1 MFNGDRLKFART
13 YRGMSAQELADRIGV
28 SRQSINQFENYS
40 IDSDKTSKPSIENIE
55 NIAQELKFPV
65 EFFFQKEKE
74 NIKIKNT
81 YFRALLSSKKK
92 EKQSQINKAVL
103 ITVIYDI
110 LQEYLEFP
118 DKNIPVIQKEDLSDK
133 DISNVARELRNLWN
147 IGNKPIKDIIFL
159 MENNGIV
166 VTSLS
171 TNTEEIDAF
180 TQYIKIEN
188 REYMCVV
195 LENEKK
201 SACRRQFSAAHELG
215 HIILHANQINMNEM
229 ERSEF
234 REIERQANL
243 FAAELLLPE
252 EEFKKD
258 LIMPTSLKCYEI
270 LKRKWH
276 VSILAMMMRACNL
289 NIITQNQFQYLMK
302 QYTIKNYRKNEPL
315 DDIIEI
321 PEPQTL
327 KRAIEILL
335 TNNVF
340 TPDEFLDELK
350 RRDWAVDYNEI
361 EELLDLDKG
370 ILKPRYLPKVQQ
382 VKLKLIKGKRSD
394 NDD

>member
-13 YRGMSAQELADRIGV
+13 YRGMSAQELAEKIEV

-40 IDSDKTSKPSIENIE
+40 IDSDKNSKPSIENIE

-74 NIKIKNT
+74 NIKIENT

-118 DKNIPVIQKEDLSDK
+118 DINIPVVQKENLSDQ
-133 DISNVARELRNLWN
+133 DISNAARELRDLWN
-147 IGNKPIKDIIFL
+147 IENKPIKDIIFL
-159 MENNGIV
+159 MENNGLV
-166 VTSLS
+166 VTALP

-188 REYMCVV
+188 KEYMCVV

-215 HIILHANQINMNEM
+215 HIILHANKINMNEI

-243 FAAELLLPE
+243 FASELLLPE
-252 EEFKKD
+252 EEFKND
-258 LIMPTSLKCYEI
+258 LIMPTSLKSYEI

-302 QYTIKNYRKNEPL
+302 QYTIKNYRKHEPL
-315 DDIIEI
+315 DNITEI
-321 PEPQTL
+321 PQPQTL

-335 TNNVF
+335 TNNIF

-350 RRDWAVDYNEI
+350 KREWAVDYRDV
-361 EELLDLDKG
+361 EELLNLEEG
-370 ILKPRYLPKVQQ
+370 ILKPNYIQKMQE
-382 VKLKLIKGKRSD
+382 VKLRLIKGKKE
-394 NDD
+394 

>member
-13 YRGMSAQELADRIGV
+13 YRGMSAQELAEKIEV

-40 IDSDKTSKPSIENIE
+40 IDSDKNSKPSIENIE
-55 NIAQELKFPV
+55 NITQELKFPV

-74 NIKIKNT
+74 NIKIENT

-118 DKNIPVIQKEDLSDK
+118 DINIPVVQKENLSDQ
-133 DISNVARELRNLWN
+133 DISNAARELRDLWN
-147 IGNKPIKDIIFL
+147 IENKPIKDIIFL
-159 MENNGIV
+159 MENNGLV
-166 VTSLS
+166 VTALP

-188 REYMCVV
+188 KEYMCVV

-215 HIILHANQINMNEM
+215 HIILHANKINMNEI

-243 FAAELLLPE
+243 FASELLLPE

-258 LIMPTSLKCYEI
+258 LIMPTSLKSYEI

-302 QYTIKNYRKNEPL
+302 QYTIKNYRKHEPL
-315 DDIIEI
+315 DNIIEI
-321 PEPQTL
+321 PQPQTL

-335 TNNVF
+335 TNNIF

-350 RRDWAVDYNEI
+350 KREWAVDYRDV
-361 EELLDLDKG
+361 EELLNLEEG
-370 ILKPRYLPKVQQ
+370 ILKPNYIQKMQE
-382 VKLKLIKGKRSD
+382 VKLRLIKGKKE
-394 NDD
+394 

>member
-13 YRGMSAQELADRIGV
+13 YRGMSAQELADRIKI

-40 IDSDKTSKPSIENIE
+40 IDSDKNSKPSMENIE

-65 EFFFQKEKE
+65 EFFFQKERE

-118 DKNIPVIQKEDLSDK
+118 DINIPVVQKENLSDK
-133 DISNVARELRNLWN
+133 DISKAARELRELWN

-159 MENNGIV
+159 MENNGLV
-166 VTSLS
+166 VTALS

-215 HIILHANQINMNEM
+215 HIILHANKINMNEI

-243 FAAELLLPE
+243 FASELLLPE

-258 LIMPTSLKCYEI
+258 LIMPTSLKSYEI

-302 QYTIKNYRKNEPL
+302 QYTIKNYRKHEPL
-315 DDIIEI
+315 DNIIEI
-321 PEPQTL
+321 PQPQTL

-335 TNNVF
+335 TNNIF
-340 TPDEFLDELK
+340 TSDEFLDELK
-350 RRDWAVDYNEI
+350 KREWAVDYRDV
-361 EELLDLDKG
+361 EELLNLEEG
-370 ILKPRYLPKVQQ
+370 ILKPNYIQKMQE
-382 VKLKLIKGKRSD
+382 VKLRLIKGKKE
-394 NDD
+394 

>member
-13 YRGMSAQELADRIGV
+13 YRGMSAQELAEKIEV

-40 IDSDKTSKPSIENIE
+40 IDSDKNSKPSIENIE

-74 NIKIKNT
+74 NIKIENT

-118 DKNIPVIQKEDLSDK
+118 DINIPVVQKENLSDQ
-133 DISNVARELRNLWN
+133 DISNAARELRDLWN
-147 IGNKPIKDIIFL
+147 IENKQIKDIIFL
-159 MENNGIV
+159 MENNGLV
-166 VTSLS
+166 VTALP

-188 REYMCVV
+188 KEYMCVV

-215 HIILHANQINMNEM
+215 HIILHANKINMNEI

-243 FAAELLLPE
+243 FASELLLPE

-258 LIMPTSLKCYEI
+258 LIMPTSLKSYEI

-302 QYTIKNYRKNEPL
+302 QYTIKNYRKHEPL
-315 DDIIEI
+315 DNIIEI
-321 PEPQTL
+321 PQPQTL

-335 TNNVF
+335 TNNIF

-350 RRDWAVDYNEI
+350 KREWAVDYRDV
-361 EELLDLDKG
+361 EELLNLEEG
-370 ILKPRYLPKVQQ
+370 ILKPNYIQKMQE
-382 VKLKLIKGKRSD
+382 VKLRLIKGKKE
-394 NDD
+394 

>member
-13 YRGMSAQELADRIGV
+13 YRGMSAQELAEKIEI

-40 IDSDKTSKPSIENIE
+40 IDSDKNSKPSIENIE

-74 NIKIKNT
+74 NIKIENT

-118 DKNIPVIQKEDLSDK
+118 DINIPVVQKENLSDQ
-133 DISNVARELRNLWN
+133 DISNAARELRDLWN
-147 IGNKPIKDIIFL
+147 IENKPIKDIIFL
-159 MENNGIV
+159 MENNGLV
-166 VTSLS
+166 VTALP

-188 REYMCVV
+188 KEYMCVV

-215 HIILHANQINMNEM
+215 HIILHANKINMNEI

-243 FAAELLLPE
+243 FASELLLPE

-258 LIMPTSLKCYEI
+258 LIMPTSLKSYEI

-302 QYTIKNYRKNEPL
+302 QYTIKNYRKHEPL
-315 DDIIEI
+315 DNIIEI
-321 PEPQTL
+321 PQPQTL

-335 TNNVF
+335 TNNIF

-350 RRDWAVDYNEI
+350 KREWAVDYRDV
-361 EELLDLDKG
+361 EELLNLEEG
-370 ILKPRYLPKVQQ
+370 ILKPNYIQKMQE
-382 VKLKLIKGKRSD
+382 VKLRLIKGKKE
-394 NDD
+394 

>member
-13 YRGMSAQELADRIGV
+13 YRGMSAQELAEKIEV
-28 SRQSINQFENYS
+28 SRQSISQFENYS
-40 IDSDKTSKPSIENIE
+40 IDSDKNSKPSIENIE

-74 NIKIKNT
+74 NIKIENT

-118 DKNIPVIQKEDLSDK
+118 DINIPVVQKENLSDQ
-133 DISNVARELRNLWN
+133 DISNAARELRDLWN
-147 IGNKPIKDIIFL
+147 IENKPIKDIIFL
-159 MENNGIV
+159 MENNGLV
-166 VTSLS
+166 VTALP

-188 REYMCVV
+188 KEYMCVV

-215 HIILHANQINMNEM
+215 HIILHANKINMNEI

-243 FAAELLLPE
+243 FASELLLPE

-258 LIMPTSLKCYEI
+258 LIMTTSLKSYEI

-302 QYTIKNYRKNEPL
+302 QYTIKNYRKHEPL
-315 DDIIEI
+315 DNIIEI
-321 PEPQTL
+321 PQPQTL

-335 TNNVF
+335 TNNIF

-350 RRDWAVDYNEI
+350 KREWAVDYRDV
-361 EELLDLDKG
+361 EELLNLEEG
-370 ILKPRYLPKVQQ
+370 ILKPNYIQKMQE
-382 VKLKLIKGKRSD
+382 VKLRLIKGKKE
-394 NDD
+394 

>member
-13 YRGMSAQELADRIGV
+13 YRGMSAQELADRINV

-40 IDSDKTSKPSIENIE
+40 IDSDKNSKPSMENIE

-65 EFFFQKEKE
+65 EFFFQKARE
-74 NIKIKNT
+74 NIKVENT

-103 ITVIYDI
+103 IAVIYDI

-118 DKNIPVIQKEDLSDK
+118 DINIPVVEKDILSDK
-133 DISNVARELRNLWN
+133 DIANAARKIRDLWN

-159 MENNGIV
+159 MENNGLV
-166 VTSLS
+166 VTALS

-215 HIILHANQINMNEM
+215 HIILHANKINMNEI

-243 FAAELLLPE
+243 FASELLLPE
-252 EEFKKD
+252 DEFKKD
-258 LIMPTSLKCYEI
+258 LIMPTSLKSYEI

-302 QYTIKNYRKNEPL
+302 QYTIKNYRKHEPL
-315 DDIIEI
+315 DNIIDI
-321 PEPQTL
+321 PQPQTL

-335 TNNVF
+335 TNNIF
-340 TPDEFLDELK
+340 TSDEFLDELK
-350 RRDWAVDYNEI
+350 KREWAIDYRDV
-361 EELLDLDKG
+361 EELLNLEEG
-370 ILKPRYLPKVQQ
+370 ILKPNNIQKMQE
-382 VKLKLIKGKRSD
+382 VKLRLIKGKKE
-394 NDD
+394 

>member
-13 YRGMSAQELADRIGV
+13 YRGMSAQELADRINV

-40 IDSDKTSKPSIENIE
+40 IDSDKNSKPSMENIE

-65 EFFFQKEKE
+65 EFFFQKARE
-74 NIKIKNT
+74 NIKVENT

-103 ITVIYDI
+103 IAVIYDI

-118 DKNIPVIQKEDLSDK
+118 DINIPVVEKDILSDK
-133 DISNVARELRNLWN
+133 DIANAARKIRDLWN

-159 MENNGIV
+159 MENNGLV
-166 VTSLS
+166 VTALS

-188 REYMCVV
+188 REHMCVV

-215 HIILHANQINMNEM
+215 HIILHANKINMNEI

-243 FAAELLLPE
+243 FASELLLPE
-252 EEFKKD
+252 DEFKKD
-258 LIMPTSLKCYEI
+258 LIMPTSLKSYEI

-302 QYTIKNYRKNEPL
+302 QYTIKNYRKHEPL
-315 DDIIEI
+315 DNIIDI
-321 PEPQTL
+321 PQPQTL

-335 TNNVF
+335 TNNIF
-340 TPDEFLDELK
+340 TSDEFLDELK
-350 RRDWAVDYNEI
+350 KREWAIDYRDV
-361 EELLDLDKG
+361 EELLNLEEG
-370 ILKPRYLPKVQQ
+370 ILKPNNIQKMQE
-382 VKLKLIKGKRSD
+382 VKLRLIKGKKE
-394 NDD
+394 

>member
-13 YRGMSAQELADRIGV
+13 YRGMSAQELADRINV

-40 IDSDKTSKPSIENIE
+40 IDSDKNSKPSMENIE

-65 EFFFQKEKE
+65 EFFFQKARE
-74 NIKIKNT
+74 NIKVENT

-103 ITVIYDI
+103 IAVIYDI

-118 DKNIPVIQKEDLSDK
+118 DINIPVVEKDILSDK
-133 DISNVARELRNLWN
+133 DIANAARKIRDLWN

-159 MENNGIV
+159 MENNGLV
-166 VTSLS
+166 VTALS

-180 TQYIKIEN
+180 TQYIQIEN

-215 HIILHANQINMNEM
+215 HIILHANKINMNEI

-243 FAAELLLPE
+243 FASELLLPE
-252 EEFKKD
+252 DEFKKD
-258 LIMPTSLKCYEI
+258 LIMPTSLKSYEI

-302 QYTIKNYRKNEPL
+302 QYTIKNYRKHEPL
-315 DDIIEI
+315 DNIIDI
-321 PEPQTL
+321 PQPQTL

-335 TNNVF
+335 TNNIF
-340 TPDEFLDELK
+340 TSDEFLDELK
-350 RRDWAVDYNEI
+350 KREWAIDYRDV
-361 EELLDLDKG
+361 EELLNLEEG
-370 ILKPRYLPKVQQ
+370 ILKPNNIQKMQE
-382 VKLKLIKGKRSD
+382 VKLRLIKGKKE
-394 NDD
+394 

>member
-13 YRGMSAQELADRIGV
+13 YRGMSAQELAEKIEV
-28 SRQSINQFENYS
+28 SRQSISQFENYS
-40 IDSDKTSKPSIENIE
+40 IDSDKNSKPSIENIE

-74 NIKIKNT
+74 NIKIENT

-118 DKNIPVIQKEDLSDK
+118 DINIPVVQKENLSDQ
-133 DISNVARELRNLWN
+133 DISNAARELRDLWN
-147 IGNKPIKDIIFL
+147 IENKPIKDIIFL
-159 MENNGIV
+159 MENNGLV
-166 VTSLS
+166 VTALP

-188 REYMCVV
+188 KEYMCVV

-215 HIILHANQINMNEM
+215 HIILHANKINMNEI

-243 FAAELLLPE
+243 FASELLLPE

-258 LIMPTSLKCYEI
+258 LIMPTSLKSYEI

-302 QYTIKNYRKNEPL
+302 QYTIKNYRKHEPL
-315 DDIIEI
+315 DNIIEI
-321 PEPQTL
+321 PQPQTL

-335 TNNVF
+335 TNNIF

-350 RRDWAVDYNEI
+350 KREWAVDYRDV
-361 EELLDLDKG
+361 EELLNLEEG
-370 ILKPRYLPKVQQ
+370 ILKPNYIQKMQE
-382 VKLKLIKGKRSD
+382 VKLRLIKGKKE
-394 NDD
+394 

>member
-13 YRGMSAQELADRIGV
+13 YRGMSAQELADRINV

-40 IDSDKTSKPSIENIE
+40 IDSDKNSKPSMENIE

-65 EFFFQKEKE
+65 EFFFQKARE
-74 NIKIKNT
+74 NIKVENT

-103 ITVIYDI
+103 IAVIYDI

-118 DKNIPVIQKEDLSDK
+118 DINIPVVEKDILSDK
-133 DISNVARELRNLWN
+133 DIANAVREIRDLWN

-159 MENNGIV
+159 MENNGLV
-166 VTSLS
+166 VTALS

-215 HIILHANQINMNEM
+215 HIILHANKINMNEI

-243 FAAELLLPE
+243 FASELLLPE
-252 EEFKKD
+252 DEFKKD
-258 LIMPTSLKCYEI
+258 LIMPTSLKSYEI

-302 QYTIKNYRKNEPL
+302 QYTIKNYRKHEPL
-315 DDIIEI
+315 DNIIDI
-321 PEPQTL
+321 PQPQTL

-335 TNNVF
+335 TNNIF
-340 TPDEFLDELK
+340 TSDEFLDELK
-350 RRDWAVDYNEI
+350 KREWAIDYRDV
-361 EELLDLDKG
+361 EELLNLEEG
-370 ILKPRYLPKVQQ
+370 ILKPNNIQKMQE
-382 VKLKLIKGKRSD
+382 VKLRLIKGKKE
-394 NDD
+394 

>member
-13 YRGMSAQELADRIGV
+13 YRGMSAQELADRIKV

-40 IDSDKTSKPSIENIE
+40 IDSDKNSKPSMENIE

-65 EFFFQKEKE
+65 EFFFQKERE

-118 DKNIPVIQKEDLSDK
+118 DINIPVVQKENLSDK
-133 DISNVARELRNLWN
+133 DISNAARELRDLWN

-159 MENNGIV
+159 MENNGLV
-166 VTSLS
+166 VTALS

-215 HIILHANQINMNEM
+215 HIILHANKINMNEI

-243 FAAELLLPE
+243 FASELLLPE

-258 LIMPTSLKCYEI
+258 LIMPTSLKSYEI

-302 QYTIKNYRKNEPL
+302 QYTIKNYRKHEPL
-315 DDIIEI
+315 DNIIEI
-321 PEPQTL
+321 PQPQTL

-335 TNNVF
+335 TNNIF

-350 RRDWAVDYNEI
+350 KREWAVDYRDV
-361 EELLDLDKG
+361 EELLNLEEG
-370 ILKPRYLPKVQQ
+370 ILKPNYIQKMQE
-382 VKLKLIKGKRSD
+382 VKLRLIKGKKE
-394 NDD
+394 

>member
-13 YRGMSAQELADRIGV
+13 YRGMSAQELADRIKI

-40 IDSDKTSKPSIENIE
+40 IDSDKNSKPSMENIE

-65 EFFFQKEKE
+65 EFFFQKERE

-118 DKNIPVIQKEDLSDK
+118 DINIPVVQKENLSDK
-133 DISNVARELRNLWN
+133 DISKAARELRDLWD

-159 MENNGIV
+159 MENNGLV
-166 VTSLS
+166 VTALS

-215 HIILHANQINMNEM
+215 HIILHANKINMNEI

-243 FAAELLLPE
+243 FASELLLPE

-258 LIMPTSLKCYEI
+258 LIMPTSLKSYEI

-302 QYTIKNYRKNEPL
+302 QYTIKNYRKHEPL
-315 DDIIEI
+315 DNIIEI
-321 PEPQTL
+321 PQPQTL

-335 TNNVF
+335 TNNIF
-340 TPDEFLDELK
+340 TSDEFLDELK
-350 RRDWAVDYNEI
+350 KREWAVDYRDV
-361 EELLDLDKG
+361 EELLNLEEG
-370 ILKPRYLPKVQQ
+370 ILKPNYIQKMQE
-382 VKLKLIKGKRSD
+382 VKLRLIKGKKE
-394 NDD
+394 

>member
-13 YRGMSAQELADRIGV
+13 YRGISAQELAEKIEV

-40 IDSDKTSKPSIENIE
+40 IDSDKNSKPSIENIE

-74 NIKIKNT
+74 NIKIENT

-118 DKNIPVIQKEDLSDK
+118 DINIPVVQKENLSDQ
-133 DISNVARELRNLWN
+133 DISNAARELRNLWN

-159 MENNGIV
+159 MENNGLV
-166 VTSLS
+166 VTALP

-188 REYMCVV
+188 KEYMCVV

-215 HIILHANQINMNEM
+215 HIILHANKINMNEI

-243 FAAELLLPE
+243 FASELLLPE

-258 LIMPTSLKCYEI
+258 LIMPTSLKSYEI
-270 LKRKWH
+270 LKGKWH

-302 QYTIKNYRKNEPL
+302 QYTIKNYRKHEPL
-315 DDIIEI
+315 DNIIEI
-321 PEPQTL
+321 PQPQTL

-335 TNNVF
+335 TNNIF

-350 RRDWAVDYNEI
+350 KREWAVDYRDV
-361 EELLDLDKG
+361 EELLNLEEG
-370 ILKPRYLPKVQQ
+370 ILKPNYIPKIQE
-382 VKLKLIKGKRSD
+382 VKLKLIKGKKE
-394 NDD
+394 

>member
-13 YRGMSAQELADRIGV
+13 YRGMSAQELAEKIEV

-40 IDSDKTSKPSIENIE
+40 IDSDKNSKPSIENIE

-74 NIKIKNT
+74 NIKIENT

-118 DKNIPVIQKEDLSDK
+118 DINIPVVQKENLSDQ
-133 DISNVARELRNLWN
+133 DISNAARELRDLWN
-147 IGNKPIKDIIFL
+147 IENKPIKDIIFL
-159 MENNGIV
+159 MENNGLV
-166 VTSLS
+166 VTALP

-188 REYMCVV
+188 KEYMCVV

-215 HIILHANQINMNEM
+215 HIILHANKINMNEI

-243 FAAELLLPE
+243 FASELLLPE

-258 LIMPTSLKCYEI
+258 LIMPTSLKSYEI

-302 QYTIKNYRKNEPL
+302 QYTIKNYRKHEPL
-315 DDIIEI
+315 DNIIEI
-321 PEPQTL
+321 PQPQTL

-335 TNNVF
+335 TNNIF
-340 TPDEFLDELK
+340 TPDEILDELK
-350 RRDWAVDYNEI
+350 KREWAVDYRDV
-361 EELLDLDKG
+361 EELLNLEEG
-370 ILKPRYLPKVQQ
+370 ILKPNYIQKMQE
-382 VKLKLIKGKRSD
+382 VKLRLIKGKKE
-394 NDD
+394 

>member
-13 YRGMSAQELADRIGV
+13 YRGMSAQELAEKIEV

-40 IDSDKTSKPSIENIE
+40 IDSDKNSKPSIENIE

-74 NIKIKNT
+74 NIKIENT

-118 DKNIPVIQKEDLSDK
+118 DINIPVVQKENLSDQ
-133 DISNVARELRNLWN
+133 DISNAARELRDLWN
-147 IGNKPIKDIIFL
+147 IENKPIKDIIFL
-159 MENNGIV
+159 MENNGLV
-166 VTSLS
+166 VTALP

-188 REYMCVV
+188 KEYMCVV

-215 HIILHANQINMNEM
+215 HIILHANKINMNEI

-243 FAAELLLPE
+243 FASELLLPE

-258 LIMPTSLKCYEI
+258 LIMPTSLKSYEI

-302 QYTIKNYRKNEPL
+302 QYTIKNYRKHEPL
-315 DDIIEI
+315 DNIIEI
-321 PEPQTL
+321 PQPQTL

-335 TNNVF
+335 TNNIF

-350 RRDWAVDYNEI
+350 KREWAVDYRDV
-361 EELLDLDKG
+361 EELLNLEEG
-370 ILKPRYLPKVQQ
+370 TLKPNYIQKMQE
-382 VKLKLIKGKRSD
+382 VKLRLIKGKKE
-394 NDD
+394 

>member
-13 YRGMSAQELADRIGV
+13 YRGMSAQELAEKIEV

-40 IDSDKTSKPSIENIE
+40 IDSDKNSKPSIENIE

-74 NIKIKNT
+74 NIKIENT

-118 DKNIPVIQKEDLSDK
+118 DINIPVVQKENLSDQ
-133 DISNVARELRNLWN
+133 DISNAARELRDLWN
-147 IGNKPIKDIIFL
+147 IENKPIKDIIFL
-159 MENNGIV
+159 MENNGLV
-166 VTSLS
+166 VTALP

-188 REYMCVV
+188 KEYMCVV

-215 HIILHANQINMNEM
+215 HIILHANKINMNEI

-243 FAAELLLPE
+243 FASELLLPE

-258 LIMPTSLKCYEI
+258 LIMPTSLKSYEI

-302 QYTIKNYRKNEPL
+302 QYTIKNYRKHEPL
-315 DDIIEI
+315 DNIIEI
-321 PEPQTL
+321 PQPQTL

-335 TNNVF
+335 TNNIF

-350 RRDWAVDYNEI
+350 KREWAVYYRDV
-361 EELLDLDKG
+361 EELLNLEEG
-370 ILKPRYLPKVQQ
+370 ILKPNYIQKMQE
-382 VKLKLIKGKRSD
+382 VKLRLIKGKKE
-394 NDD
+394 

>member
-13 YRGMSAQELADRIGV
+13 YRGMSAQELADRIKI

-40 IDSDKTSKPSIENIE
+40 IDSDKNSKPSMENIE

-65 EFFFQKEKE
+65 EFFFQKERE

-118 DKNIPVIQKEDLSDK
+118 DINIPVVQKENLSDK
-133 DISNVARELRNLWN
+133 DISKAARKLRDLWN

-159 MENNGIV
+159 MENNGLV
-166 VTSLS
+166 VTALS

-215 HIILHANQINMNEM
+215 HIILHANKINMNEI

-243 FAAELLLPE
+243 FASELLLPE

-258 LIMPTSLKCYEI
+258 LIMPTSLKSYEI

-302 QYTIKNYRKNEPL
+302 QYTIKNYRKHEPL
-315 DDIIEI
+315 DNIIEI
-321 PEPQTL
+321 PQPQTL

-335 TNNVF
+335 TNNIF
-340 TPDEFLDELK
+340 TSDEFLDELK
-350 RRDWAVDYNEI
+350 KREWAVDYRDV
-361 EELLDLDKG
+361 EELLNLEEG
-370 ILKPRYLPKVQQ
+370 ILKPNYIQKMQE
-382 VKLKLIKGKRSD
+382 VKLRLIKGKKE
-394 NDD
+394 

>member
-13 YRGMSAQELADRIGV
+13 YRGMSAQELAEKIEV

-40 IDSDKTSKPSIENIE
+40 IDSDKNSKPSIENIE

-74 NIKIKNT
+74 NIKIENT

-118 DKNIPVIQKEDLSDK
+118 DINIPVVQKENLSDQ
-133 DISNVARELRNLWN
+133 DISNAARELRDLWN
-147 IGNKPIKDIIFL
+147 IENKPIKDIIFL
-159 MENNGIV
+159 MENNGLV
-166 VTSLS
+166 VTALP

-188 REYMCVV
+188 KEYMCVV

-215 HIILHANQINMNEM
+215 HIILHANKINMNEI

-243 FAAELLLPE
+243 FASELLLPE

-258 LIMPTSLKCYEI
+258 LIMPTSLKSYEI

-302 QYTIKNYRKNEPL
+302 QYTIKNYRKHEPL
-315 DDIIEI
+315 DNIIEI
-321 PEPQTL
+321 PQPQTL

-335 TNNVF
+335 TNNIF

-350 RRDWAVDYNEI
+350 KREWAVDYRDV
-361 EELLDLDKG
+361 EELLNLEEG
-370 ILKPRYLPKVQQ
+370 ILKPNYIQKMQE
-382 VKLKLIKGKRSD
+382 VKLRLIKGKKE
-394 NDD
+394 